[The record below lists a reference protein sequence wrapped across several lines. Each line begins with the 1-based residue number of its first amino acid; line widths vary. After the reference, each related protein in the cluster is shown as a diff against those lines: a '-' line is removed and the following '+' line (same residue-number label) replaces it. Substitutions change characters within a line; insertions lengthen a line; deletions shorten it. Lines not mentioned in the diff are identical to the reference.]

1 MFAEHAFSHPLA
13 GDEALNVIGQ
23 RYYLADSWHW
33 PPLMAKNLI
42 PPEGV
47 NVAFMDAIPLLLV
60 PLKVVRGILPT
71 GFHIVFL
78 WLGICWLLQPIAAVF
93 ALRSAG
99 ERRFLPGVAV
109 AVLSISV
116 PTLLYRFGHA
126 ALCSHFLILIA
137 LGLYF
142 QIVNREHRKPLVQ
155 ALLLIIAALFIH
167 PYLMYMVIA
176 VLLAAPVTLLV
187 RRDRRWIPVAIALVG
202 AVALTG
208 VLALL
213 MGYGRAL
220 PLCGLGYYSMNL
232 FSPVYPFGSSLLK
245 GFEKPINATG
255 GQGEGYQ
262 YLGLGVLLL
271 VLVVEFCL
279 GYREKLRV
287 IARHSGIVIV
297 CLVLTLLALSNK
309 VYAGHHLIFSVKAPG
324 ILEQFRATGRFFW
337 PVTYLLI
344 IGGTVLLVRY
354 LPRRAAIAIMAL
366 VTLLQF
372 AETQDMRRWM
382 RHTILTPDTWVLDTG
397 HLRPLL
403 AKHTELS
410 IWPKFNC
417 GANHLAPPFLQ
428 LGQLASE
435 VALPVDTMYV
445 GRLTA
450 PVDCKVP
457 TSPIVVPAGEL
468 LVFLP
473 ESPPAMELL
482 VEDWQSICR
491 KIGVLVAC
499 SQQLRGI
506 SDLATIAPA
515 LTPSNQM
522 VSVAAGA
529 PGLPALGIGWS
540 NPEPWGVWSDGPKAQ
555 LIVEPEDPAK
565 KPTKLVVRARS
576 LSAPPAKAQRVTV
589 IINGKEA
596 AVWDVVEGKDDEY
609 TASIPPGFAPF
620 DPIAIEFQIQ
630 HPISPAEL
638 GAGNDGR
645 KLGFGLVSFRLET
658 QGNTTPATS
667 VRHSV
672 AHR

>member
-1 MFAEHAFSHPLA
+1 MDHPLS

-33 PPLMAKNLI
+33 PVLMTKNLV
-42 PPEGV
+42 PPEGI
-47 NVAFMDAIPLLLV
+47 NVAFMDTIPLLLV
-60 PLKVVRGILPT
+60 PLKVVRSILPP
-71 GFHIVFL
+71 GFHLVFL
-78 WLGICWLLQPIAAVF
+78 WLAICWLLQPIAAVF

-99 ERRFLPGVAV
+99 ERRLLPAVAV

-126 ALCSHFLILIA
+126 ALCSHFLILVA

-142 QIVNREHRKPLVQ
+142 QIVNRDRRKPLLQ
-155 ALLLIIAALFIH
+155 ALLLILASLFIH

-176 VLLAAPVTLLV
+176 VLLAAPLTLLI
-187 RRDRRWIPVAIALVG
+187 RRDRSWMRVAVALVG
-202 AVALTG
+202 AVGVTG
-208 VLALL
+208 VLALV

-220 PLCGLGYYSMNL
+220 PMTGLGYYSMNL

-287 IARHSGIVIV
+287 IARHSGIVVV
-297 CLVLTLLALSNK
+297 CLILTILALSNK
-309 VYAGHHLIFSVKAPG
+309 VYAGHHLIFAVKAPQFF
-324 ILEQFRATGRFFW
+324 EQFRATGRFFW

-344 IGGTVLLVRY
+344 VGGTVLLFRY
-354 LPRRAAIAIMAL
+354 LPRRAAVPIIVIVA
-366 VTLLQF
+366 LLQF

-382 RHTILTPDTWVLDTG
+382 RHTIRTPDNWVLDTG
-397 HLRPLL
+397 QLRPLL
-403 AKHTELS
+403 ATHSELS

-435 VALPVDTMYV
+435 VAVPVDTMYV
-445 GRLTA
+445 GRLSA
-450 PVDCKVP
+450 PVECKTP
-457 TSPIVVPAGEL
+457 TPRMVVPSGEL
-468 LVFLP
+468 VVFLP
-473 ESPPAMELL
+473 ESPRAMEML

-499 SQQLRGI
+499 SQQLRDRT
-506 SDLATIAPA
+506 DLPTAVPDTVP
-515 LTPSNQM
+515 LDETMS
-522 VSVAAGA
+522 VSANGR
-529 PGLPALGIGWS
+529 GLPALGIGWS
-540 NPEPWGVWSDGPKAQ
+540 NPEPWGVWSDGPTAQ
-555 LIVEPEDPAK
+555 LIVEPTDFSK
-565 KPTKLVVRARS
+565 TPTSLTVRAHS
-576 LSAPPAKAQRVTV
+576 LTPQGAKAQKVTV
-589 IINGKEA
+589 LVNGQPA
-596 AVWDVVEGKDDEY
+596 AVWDVVAGRDEDY
-609 TASIPPGFAPF
+609 NAPIPSGLAKGEPVC
-620 DPIAIEFQIQ
+620 IEFRIE
-630 HPISPAEL
+630 HPVSPAEL

-645 KLGFGLVSFRLET
+645 KLGVGLVSYRVET
-658 QGNTTPATS
+658 RANSAADIGP
-667 VRHSV
+667 RYKV
-672 AHR
+672 AHQ